1 MQRLTRAAGQ
11 ALDLARD
18 EARRLR
24 HKKVRT
30 EHLLLGVLR
39 CEKGLG
45 GEVLRA
51 RGVSLE
57 EARAAVERLGSHGDE
72 ELWAALIPFSARSRR
87 ALERAADEAGS
98 LADNRVGTEHIVLS
112 LLRDEDG
119 GGAQV
124 LSAFGLDYERAR
136 DAVVAARVSPR
147 RRPNGWHRPRDVQ
160 LALGVVAVFAAGVLV
175 GRLLRV

>member
-1 MQRLTRAAGQ
+1 VQRLTREAGQ

-45 GEVLRA
+45 AEVLQA

-57 EARAAVERLGSHGDE
+57 EARVAVERIAGRGE
-72 ELWAALIPFSARSRR
+72 ERLWAQLIPFSARSGR
-87 ALERAADEAGS
+87 ALERAASEASS
-98 LADNRVGTEHIVLS
+98 LGHDRVGTEHILLS
-112 LLRDEDG
+112 LLRDDDG
-119 GGAQV
+119 GGARV
-124 LSAFGLDYERAR
+124 LAAFGVDYQRTR
-136 DAVVAARVSPR
+136 DSVVASG
-147 RRPNGWHRPRDVQ
+147 RRPHGWHQRRDIQ
-160 LALGVVAVFAAGVLV
+160 LALGFVAVFAAGVLV
-175 GRLLRV
+175 GRASRAA